1 MSSRGGGYGGGLL
14 ACQAPAEIWSDSS
27 RHSIDPLADR
37 PARTGVSK
45 FGKDEELAS
54 ELPPEWSL
62 RKFQDQGKSLLREY
76 FLSLS
81 VDDAIA
87 AVKDLL
93 TDCPSEADEFGVLA
107 IRAAVDRDE
116 AAQKALVELL
126 CGLRRSNV
134 LDDSVLVRSFEK
146 LFCTWEDIAIDAP
159 HAPQTIIG
167 LLNSCITG
175 GFVDQSLLT
184 KLPENLLNAGR
195 SKAGPELAEMLA
207 AVATQLSN
215 FKKQATRAL
224 EEFWVAQN
232 AKEVQT
238 FLQELSMQPY
248 HHEFVKKAIIMSF
261 SHKDGGL
268 EAREATV
275 GLLEQLTTAGVLS
288 KDDIQW
294 GLTRLLSQLDDLAL
308 DNPHCAE
315 QATEF
320 YAAMVAGEL
329 VSVPFLRRCRL
340 LRIGGA
346 TGLRVLD
353 TVQRR
358 TPEYCKR
365 HLDTS
370 HFKREL
376 QTMILEFFN
385 SGDSEEFGRCVR
397 ELAPLSEEKS
407 AELIRKIMTLSM
419 ERSGA
424 ECEMALKLLVWLH
437 RHEELD
443 SFMIEKGFN
452 DMYSRMDDI
461 VLDVPD
467 ANEMA
472 QSFVVEAKK
481 NKVLRRG
488 WPDPEEPDEEQ

>member
-1 MSSRGGGYGGGLL
+1 MAARQSGGLL
-14 ACQAPAEIWSDSS
+14 ACQAPAEIWSQAS
-27 RHSIDPLADR
+27 RHSSVEEVAR
-37 PARTGVSK
+37 PARNGVSS

-62 RKFQDQGKSLLREY
+62 RKFQDQGKTLLREY
-76 FLSLS
+76 FVSHSL
-81 VDDAIA
+81 DDAVA
-87 AVKDLL
+87 AVRELL
-93 TDCPSEADEFGVLA
+93 MDCPSEADEFGVLA

-116 AAQKALVELL
+116 AAQKALVDLL
-126 CGLRRSNV
+126 SGLRRSEV
-134 LDDSVLVRSFEK
+134 LDDPALVRSFEK

-159 HAPQTIIG
+159 NAPEVLIG
-167 LLNSCITG
+167 LLNCCITG
-175 GFVDQSLLT
+175 QLVEQSLLT

-195 SKAGPELAEMLA
+195 AKAGPEFAEMLA
-207 AVATQLSN
+207 KVAEALST
-215 FKKQATRAL
+215 FKKQAARAL
-224 EEFWVAQN
+224 EEYWVSLN
-232 AKEVQT
+232 VNEVQT
-238 FLQELSMQPY
+238 FLQELNMQAY

-261 SHKDGGL
+261 SQKDSGP

-275 GLLEQLTTAGVLS
+275 AMFEQLTSAGVLS
-288 KDDIQW
+288 KDDLQW
-294 GLTRLLSQLDDLAL
+294 GLTRLLAQLDDQAL
-308 DNPHCAE
+308 DNPHCVD
-315 QATEF
+315 QATDF
-320 YAAMVAGEL
+320 AASMVAGEL

-340 LRIGGA
+340 LRIGGT

-353 TVQRR
+353 SVQRK

-385 SGDSEEFGRCVR
+385 SGDEAEFGRCVR
-397 ELAPLSEEKS
+397 ELAPLSDEKS
-407 AELIRKIMTLSM
+407 AELIRKIMVLAM

-443 SFMIEKGFN
+443 STMIEKGFD
-452 DMYSRMDDI
+452 DMYSRMDDLT
-461 VLDVPD
+461 LDVPD
-467 ANEMA
+467 AAEMA

-481 NKVLRRG
+481 AKLLRRS
-488 WPDPEEPDEEQ
+488 WPETEEEEEH

>member
-1 MSSRGGGYGGGLL
+1 MAMAARASGGLL
-14 ACQAPAEIWSDSS
+14 ACQAGPDHWSQSS
-27 RHSIDPLADR
+27 RHSSFDDTAR
-37 PARTGVSK
+37 PARMGVSS

-62 RKFQDQGKSLLREY
+62 RKFQDHGKSLLREY
-76 FLSLS
+76 FVNLA
-81 VDDAIA
+81 VDDAVTQIR
-87 AVKDLL
+87 DLL
-93 TDCPSEADEFGVLA
+93 GDCPSEADEFGVLA

-126 CGLRRSNV
+126 CNLRRTDV
-134 LDDSVLVRSFEK
+134 LDDAVLVRSFEK

-159 HAPQTIIG
+159 HAPEVLVG
-167 LLNSCITG
+167 LLNNCITG
-175 GFVDQSLLT
+175 NVIDQALLT

-195 SKAGPELAEMLA
+195 AKASPEFAEMLA
-207 AVATQLSN
+207 GVAEALST

-224 EEFWVAQN
+224 DEYWVDLN
-232 AKEVQT
+232 ANEVNT
-238 FLQELSMQPY
+238 FLQELKMQPY

-261 SHKDGGL
+261 SHKDSGP

-275 GLLEQLTTAGVLS
+275 ALFEQLTASSVLS
-288 KDDIQW
+288 KDDLQW
-294 GLTRLLSQLDDLAL
+294 GITRLLAQLDDLAL
-308 DNPHCAE
+308 DNPHCVE

-320 YAAMVAGEL
+320 FASMVAGEL

-340 LRIGGA
+340 LRIGGG

-353 TVQRR
+353 SVQRR

-365 HLDTS
+365 HLDVA
-370 HFKREL
+370 HFKKEL

-385 SGDSEEFGRCVR
+385 SGDEAEFGRCVR

-407 AELIRKIMTLSM
+407 AELIRKIMVLAM
-419 ERSGA
+419 ERSGQ

-437 RHEELD
+437 RHEELN
-443 SFMIEKGFN
+443 SAMIEKGFD
-452 DMYSRMDDI
+452 DMYKKMDDL

-467 ANEMA
+467 AVEMA
-472 QSFVVEAKK
+472 RSFVVEAKK
-481 NKVLRRG
+481 AKVLRRG
-488 WPDPEEPDEEQ
+488 WPDEDDDEEQ